1 MSVINAALLAL
12 VILSFVLTVIQ
23 TVNLRIYLRKGR
35 PAPSLHR
42 YPSVS
47 IIKAL
52 KGTDARLAE
61 NLESFCAI
69 DYPDYELIL
78 AVADP
83 QDPVLPLVRQ
93 YLDRPGPKKVKLV
106 VDPTEIG
113 LNPQINNLNNGY
125 RAAGG
130 EIVIFTDSDTRA
142 TPDYIRRL
150 IGPLEDE
157 SVGLTSGLAVYRG
170 ARGFWSLAKSVTY
183 NTSVPL
189 YNALWCRFWPVAVGA
204 TMAIPRQVLEKIGGL
219 RPIADRLTTDQELG
233 KLVARHGYGIKLV
246 PLLIAMDEDD
256 EPFRFHAG
264 QTIRWMVAIKASSPI
279 GYHFIPFANTAFL
292 GALFWLLAPASPFHI
307 AVFLGAAV
315 SRTLTP
321 LILNRPLIDDPHIGR
336 HAWMAVPMDFVF
348 IALWFVGQWRHR
360 ITWRGV
366 EYAVRKGR
374 MIPVADTPDEG
385 PVPA

>member
-1 MSVINAALLAL
+1 MALIGSTLLIL
-12 VILSFVLTVIQ
+12 VVLSFVLTIIQ
-23 TVNLRIYLRKGR
+23 TVNLRVFLKKGR
-35 PAPSLHR
+35 PVPSLRR
-42 YPSVS
+42 YPPVS
-47 IIKAL
+47 IIKPL
-52 KGTDARLAE
+52 KGADARLVE

-83 QDPVLPLVRQ
+83 PGPVLPLVRQ
-93 YLDRPGPKKVKLV
+93 FLDRHGREKVKLV

-125 RAAGG
+125 RAAAG
-130 EIVIFTDSDTRA
+130 EIVVFTDSDTRA

-157 SVGLTSGLAVYRG
+157 GTGLTSALAVYRG
-170 ARGFWSLAKSVTY
+170 ARGFWSWAKSVTY

-189 YNALWCRFWPVAVGA
+189 YNALWCRFWPVTVGA
-204 TMAIPRQVLEKIGGL
+204 AMAVPRRVLEKIGGL
-219 RPIADRLTTDQELG
+219 QPIADRLTTDQELG
-233 KLVARHGYGIKLV
+233 KLVARQGYGIRLV
-246 PLLIAMDEDD
+246 PLLIAMDEDYA
-256 EPFRFHAG
+256 PFRFHAS
-264 QTIRWMVAIKASSPI
+264 QTIRWMVAIKSSSPI

-292 GALFWLLAPASPFHI
+292 GGLFWLLAPANPFHI
-307 AVFLGAAV
+307 AVLLGAAV

-321 LILNRPLIDDPHIGR
+321 LVLNRPLIEDPRIGR

-348 IALWFVGQWRHR
+348 ISLWFVGHWRRR
-360 ITWRGV
+360 ITWRGT
-366 EYAVRKGR
+366 EYAVRKGK
-374 MIPVADTPDEG
+374 MVPVEDASDEG